1 MYKLTDKISI
11 YPESIF
17 SIHERDKSIWFGIA
31 RNGEDV
37 IWIDRFN
44 GMITSDYKMEILN
57 DDYDKQLEG
66 FSKETLRAV
75 YDHVNEVKCKLFEK
89 HQDFRN
95 RFYLLGALEKL
106 KANEPNN

>member
-17 SIHERDKSIWFGIA
+17 SLHEIDKSIWFGIA

-37 IWIDRFN
+37 IWIERFN
-44 GMITSDYKMEILN
+44 KKQILN
-57 DDYDKQLEG
+57 DDYEEQLEG
-66 FSKETLRAV
+66 FSKETLLAV
-75 YDHVNEVKCKLFEK
+75 YDHASEVKCKLFEK

-95 RFYLLGALEKL
+95 RFYLLKALEKL
-106 KANEPNN
+106 ETNEPNN